1 MKVFSPS
8 ELPETACSLS
18 QKTKIFY
25 DYGDFYDTKVVL
37 GKTKEGFYFTVYAT
51 VYLDDDN
58 NVESYQWKY
67 TGRDGYS
74 VDNLECWT
82 YIPEF

>member
-1 MKVFSPS
+1 MELQSFSPS
-8 ELPETACSLS
+8 NLPKLHE
-18 QKTKIFY
+18 
-25 DYGDFYDTKVVL
+25 DYGDFYNSKVVL
-37 GKTKEGFYFTVYAT
+37 GKTKDGVYFTVYAT

-67 TGRDGYS
+67 TGRDAYD
-74 VDNLECWT
+74 VDNLESWA